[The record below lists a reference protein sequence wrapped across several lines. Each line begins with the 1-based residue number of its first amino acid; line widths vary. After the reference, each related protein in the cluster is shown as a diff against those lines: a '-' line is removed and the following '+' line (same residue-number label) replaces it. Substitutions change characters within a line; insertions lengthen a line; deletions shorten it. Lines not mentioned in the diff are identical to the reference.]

1 MAVDRSALPEL
12 GPTPV
17 FRFPSIIRHT
27 LPNGL
32 EIRTIEHSSIP
43 VISLVLIVRGGLGA
57 DPPSREGLAA
67 LMADLVDEGT
77 PDLTAIEVSDALSRI
92 GGDYDVEVGADAIA
106 FSLVTL
112 TRFADR
118 GASLLADITT
128 RPAMREEDFNR
139 VRQQRLDRLTQLK
152 TVPGVLAE
160 RAFDR
165 LLYGSHPYG
174 HLAIGSA
181 VALAATDLDEVR
193 RFHAAVFQP
202 LRATLVIAGAMSH
215 EELRAVGDRAF
226 GAWAAASPSVDVLI
240 AADIEPPATSLVRR
254 AIVPRDGS
262 AQSELRIGHL
272 SARRN
277 TPDYSA
283 LLVMNAVLGG
293 QFVSR
298 VNLKLREEKGF
309 TYGAYTGFDWRRGLG
324 PFSLEASVHTASTAE
339 AVTDSLR
346 ELEDIRGA
354 RPPAPEEMAMAKAS
368 LTRGYPRGFE
378 TAEQVARSV
387 ASHALHGLPDTYFEE
402 FVPKVS
408 AITIDDVVR
417 VAEHYIDPSRL
428 TTLIVGDYG
437 QIGPSLDQLGLGDW
451 QVLPSELQQL

>member
-1 MAVDRSALPEL
+1 MAVDRSKPPALGLSPA
-12 GPTPV
+12 
-17 FRFPSIIRHT
+17 FRFPTIVRHT
-27 LPNGL
+27 LASGL
-32 EIRTIEHSSIP
+32 DLRTLEHASIP
-43 VISLVLIVRGGLGA
+43 VVSMVLVVRGGLGA
-57 DPPSREGLAA
+57 DPPTREGLAG
-67 LMADLVDEGT
+67 LTADLADEGT
-77 PDLTAIEVSDALSRI
+77 PELSALEVSDALSRI
-92 GGDYDVEVGADAIA
+92 GGDYHVEVGADAIA

-128 RPAMREEDFNR
+128 RPALREEDFSR
-139 VRQQRLDRLTQLK
+139 VRQQRLDRLTQLR
-152 TVPGVLAE
+152 TVPQALAE

-181 VALAATDLDEVR
+181 TSLAAIDLDEVR
-193 RFHAAVFQP
+193 SFHTAVFQP
-202 LRATLVIAGAMSH
+202 SRATLVIAGSLPH
-215 EELRAVGDRAF
+215 DQLRAVGERAF
-226 GAWAAASPSVDVLI
+226 GDWRNAASPSPVQA
-240 AADIEPPATSLVRR
+240 AADVEPPVSSPVRR
-254 AIVPRDGS
+254 AVVPRDGA

-272 SARRN
+272 AARRS

-283 LLVMNAVLGG
+283 LLVMNAILGG

-298 VNLKLREEKGF
+298 VNLKLREERGF
-309 TYGAYTGFDWRRGLG
+309 TYGAYTGFDWRLGLG

-339 AVTDSLR
+339 AVSDSLR

-354 RPPAPEEMAMAKAS
+354 RPPAPEEMALAKAS

-402 FVPKVS
+402 FVPKIE

-417 VAEHYIDPSRL
+417 VADRYIDPSRL
-428 TTLIVGDYG
+428 TTLIVGDYE
-437 QIGPSLDQLGLGDW
+437 QIGPSLDRLGLGEW
-451 QVLPSELQQL
+451 QLLPAEL

>member
-1 MAVDRSALPEL
+1 MVVDRSRLPEL
-12 GPTPV
+12 GPTPA
-17 FRFPSIIRHT
+17 FRFPSIVRHT
-27 LPNGL
+27 LANGL
-32 EIRTIEHSSIP
+32 ELRTVEHSSIP
-43 VISLVLIVRGGLGA
+43 VVSLVLFARGGLGA
-57 DPPSREGLAA
+57 DPPLREGLAA
-67 LMADLVDEGT
+67 LTADLADEGT
-77 PDLTAIEVSDALSRI
+77 PTLSALEVSDALSRI

-128 RPAMREEDFNR
+128 RPALRQEDFDR

-152 TVPGVLAE
+152 TVPQALAE
-160 RAFDR
+160 KAFDH
-165 LLYGSHPYG
+165 LLYGAHPYG

-181 VALAATDLDEVR
+181 SALAAIDLDQAR

-202 LRATLVIAGAMSH
+202 SRAILVLVGALSH
-215 EELRAVGDRAF
+215 DQLRAVGERAF
-226 GAWAAASPSVDVLI
+226 GSWTDTKSTDAVQI
-240 AADIEPPATSLVRR
+240 AADIEPPAASAVRR
-254 AIVPRDGS
+254 AIVPRRGA

-283 LLVMNAVLGG
+283 LMVMNAVLGG

-324 PFSLEASVHTASTAE
+324 SFSLETSVHTASTAE
-339 AVTDSLR
+339 AISDSLR

-354 RPPAPEEMAMAKAS
+354 RPPASEEMALAKAS
-368 LTRGYPRGFE
+368 LTLGYPRGFE
-378 TAEQVARSV
+378 TAEQIARSV
-387 ASHALHGLPDTYFEE
+387 ASLALHGLPDSYFAE
-402 FVPKVS
+402 FVPKVT
-408 AITIDDVVR
+408 AVTIDEVVR
-417 VAEHYIDPSRL
+417 VARLYIDPARL
-428 TTLIVGDYG
+428 TTLVVGDHDE
-437 QIGPSLDQLGLGDW
+437 IGASLDRLGLGEW
-451 QVLPSELQQL
+451 QVLPSEL